1 MTKQKEHTTEETLVY
16 EMKLRVVRDISTSYY
31 SYTAAPITEDT
42 HIGLYKTPDTALQ
55 GLKTYLGMIKDE
67 ALLEQV
73 SGIEK
78 PGKLTTN
85 VEKPLHIRTSQTDE
99 RTDHGIRANTT
110 IQTVIITQRRLF
122 E

>member
-16 EMKLRVVRDISTSYY
+16 EMKLRVVRGISTSYY
-31 SYTAAPITEDT
+31 SYTGNPITEEI
-42 HIGLYKTPDTALQ
+42 HIGIYKSPETALE
-55 GLKTYLGMIKDE
+55 GLKKYLGAIMDE
-67 ALLEQV
+67 TLLEQV

-85 VEKPLHIRTSQTDE
+85 VEKPLHTRTSQTDE
-99 RTDHGIRANTT
+99 RTDHGIRTNTT

-122 E
+122 D